1 MGGSVTMGVQ
11 CLHNPVQDTS
21 RFARRDCAWPSRINQ
36 FLNMFLGYY
45 PNDIFQIHVLTLGGT
60 NTDTAT
66 TIWDYTLMPRDMP
79 YPDIVIHG
87 YATNDMHVLS
97 SIEAQKRGITLEDM
111 ILDVNQKFIRQILTP
126 KVSTMSTVPSTSQCY
141 NRPPLLIY
149 YDDYIGNE
157 QHKIIETK
165 AFSKAAHILSSYYDF
180 PLISFADAVKDIV
193 YTDTNEDWLS
203 PHGWPERQVH
213 PGMGMHIVSTWM
225 IAYSLLHL
233 ATTYCSLNLS
243 KETVEVDEVVE
254 KEIED
259 RNKDARYEQNKRSL
273 LATTSMI
280 PKEKDYVPTRQNGL
294 PPLRKPEAKLSGE
307 PKFYQLSSKT
317 IDVPIVLP
325 PELNDSLTLDDISEK
340 WNNAIKQHNKN
351 TQKILQQCNIKDNT
365 DMPRPCTY
373 SWVGNLERKFDKAKH
388 LKDRMQQVLTS
399 NNGWEAQDDNNKLGY
414 VAIKANATFEIELKS
429 INTMIRTLNFM
440 HMKSYGEK
448 WYRSKLRVDVSV
460 IKKKKTSSLEQEGVV
475 VEKNIEMT
483 GFHDKNT
490 SETYTSQLD
499 LYHDDETNDVGD
511 LKGIADEGDDL
522 RVRFSLIGG
531 STFKMMGM
539 AFCDH

>member
-1 MGGSVTMGVQ
+1 MSNDKWEQIGDIVELAFHRWKYLEQQQNSKDDNKQSPNSNHNKNYDINNIPRRKVNFLVMGGSVTMGVQ
-11 CLHNPVQDTS
+11 CLHNPVVQDTS

-213 PGMGMHIVSTWM
+213 PGMGMHIVGINM
-225 IAYSLLHL
+225 
-233 ATTYCSLNLS
+233 
-243 KETVEVDEVVE
+243 
-254 KEIED
+254 
-259 RNKDARYEQNKRSL
+259 
-273 LATTSMI
+273 
-280 PKEKDYVPTRQNGL
+280 
-294 PPLRKPEAKLSGE
+294 
-307 PKFYQLSSKT
+307 
-317 IDVPIVLP
+317 
-325 PELNDSLTLDDISEK
+325 DDCI
-340 WNNAIKQHNKN
+340 
-351 TQKILQQCNIKDNT
+351 
-365 DMPRPCTY
+365 
-373 SWVGNLERKFDKAKH
+373 
-388 LKDRMQQVLTS
+388 
-399 NNGWEAQDDNNKLGY
+399 
-414 VAIKANATFEIELKS
+414 
-429 INTMIRTLNFM
+429 
-440 HMKSYGEK
+440 
-448 WYRSKLRVDVSV
+448 
-460 IKKKKTSSLEQEGVV
+460 
-475 VEKNIEMT
+475 
-483 GFHDKNT
+483 
-490 SETYTSQLD
+490 
-499 LYHDDETNDVGD
+499 
-511 LKGIADEGDDL
+511 
-522 RVRFSLIGG
+522 
-531 STFKMMGM
+531 
-539 AFCDH
+539 